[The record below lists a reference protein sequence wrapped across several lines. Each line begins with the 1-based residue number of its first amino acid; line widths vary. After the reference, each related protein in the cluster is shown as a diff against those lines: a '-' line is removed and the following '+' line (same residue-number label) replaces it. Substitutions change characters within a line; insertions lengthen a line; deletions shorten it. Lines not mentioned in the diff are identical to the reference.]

1 MPKPVIP
8 ETQRRYAICIGI
20 NQYDASACMPD
31 LRFAE
36 NDACALHKLLLQH
49 GFLPEHSRLLTGT
62 EATLDA
68 IQQALRDI
76 VLTRP
81 GKDDLVV
88 FYFAGHGTLVSL
100 PDEEEHDEPQTDVF
114 LVSHDF
120 SYQHIA
126 QESGLWLEH
135 PLRLENLRTRF
146 FERTRSKKVLFLF
159 DSCHSGDFPGSP
171 YREGETPVAHIK
183 QMFAKSSAGR
193 VALSSCMPQQKAR
206 EDAQFQHGLFTHYL
220 LEALAGRAPDAVGH
234 DGWVTVGSL
243 FDYLSTMLP
252 EHQRPV
258 RSGVEHGSFQLLRY
272 EQHARANTAS
282 TSQANEDE
290 QRRFSRQ
297 QRLQALLAD
306 HHGFMDDRLNSF
318 VGRERELVEIRQRIA
333 EKQATGG
340 YVTITGQAGQ
350 GKSSIIAKLVD
361 EYGPENVAFH
371 FIPINPGPD
380 HQVGLLR
387 NLMARLILKYDL
399 SELYVQSESRP
410 ALRDYFP
417 KVLGELVGKG
427 GKEVIFLDGLDQLE
441 EELTGVRDLSFLPNN
456 PPAGVVFVLGTRP
469 NDTLRPLELLKPRYE
484 YRLPNLSRQ
493 DFDLILQHR
502 QVPLSRELANQ
513 FYQAMQENALYLDLV
528 AKELGE
534 HGTIPP
540 AEMIAQ
546 LADNPENLFSLAMAR
561 LKRQPTEWREVIKPV
576 LGLLLAAREPLAKP
590 HMRQILQV
598 EDDRLNDG
606 LERLGG
612 LIADNGQQRYYL
624 YHLKFRDYLHQ
635 DEHNPTKKYIFATD
649 EEERWHHSL
658 ASWCKQGNLALI
670 WENVPG
676 KPIEQERRVYAR
688 HHYIT
693 HLFYARAWPQLFEV
707 LDAQVYGQEKIKDDL
722 STHLYAQDLDLG
734 RQAAA
739 WEGWTLSEGVE
750 KLAHLWRYTL
760 LRTSLASQA
769 DQYTPEMFET
779 LVWLRREQ
787 YALDLA
793 ELLTD
798 LTYRVKILLQ
808 TARILRMQPGREQKS
823 LQVYVR
829 VQEVLRLM
837 EDGESKRQALYELGM
852 AFIQA
857 RQWDQAEAI
866 ANSFAE
872 KDGDVS
878 ILRELCKALA
888 HAQLWE
894 RAEAIARSF
903 EGSWA
908 SLEMFYD
915 LGIALIQFQLW
926 ERAEAIANSLAEKD
940 GDVSILRELCKALA
954 QAQQWERAEAI
965 ARSFEG
971 SWASLEMFYD
981 LGIALIQSQQWEQA
995 EAVAASLQESETKAS
1010 LLCGLGVALARAG
1023 QWEQAEAISRSL
1035 WWEKTSR
1042 TKVVYELCRNL
1053 LQSQQWERVEEIV
1066 TSLWESETSA
1076 RILSELA
1083 TALFQAQRLARAKAT
1098 WEKVLQLSYTIRDKR
1113 VRVSILCDLGK
1124 ALVEAQQWNLAEQV
1138 WAEATLAANLIKKE
1152 WDKAEVLREL
1162 GQVLVQTHQLKLAER
1177 VWIEAEIA
1185 ADAIKDASLNVRAR
1199 EKLLE
1204 ALVQAQQWE
1213 RAEALARS
1221 LEDKGDSAA
1230 VLRELGIALAQ
1241 AQQWERAEHVWAEVS
1256 ARIYSTVGNET
1267 VKQKVLFELGKALA
1281 QAQQWERAEALA
1293 RSLEDKGDSSAVVLR
1308 ELGIALAQA
1317 QQWERA
1323 EAVILSIGE
1332 SEIEAM
1338 GLLDLGAK
1346 LIEVQQLNKAELIL
1360 KKVNEII
1367 QAIPNTDS
1375 RVRLLKHTVKLL
1387 STAKKY
1393 DYLLRFVQHCWLQ
1406 VDTRENAIKLLPLAI
1421 GLLPLRPELGT
1432 AFVDASNWVESFLEK

>member
-915 LGIALIQFQLW
+915 LGIALIQ
-926 ERAEAIANSLAEKD
+926 
-940 GDVSILRELCKALA
+940 
-954 QAQQWERAEAI
+954 
-965 ARSFEG
+965 
-971 SWASLEMFYD
+971 
-981 LGIALIQSQQWEQA
+981 SQQWEQA